1 MRPLRTTIYAK
12 QKAKANTFIGG
23 VSATLNTPA
32 LVATKLG
39 ISVARI
45 KSFSV
50 IGSNIQ
56 FAVIGGTYSIAADA
70 FQSTPLT
77 YFNDSLG
84 LVTLINQKAFYNC
97 TSATNYNF
105 PALATI
111 SSSTGAGTT
120 GTFQNNTAL
129 VIFYAPVLT
138 SITGTGSAFSGNNNM
153 TTFNAPNLAGVIP
166 SNSFRNC
173 INLTTVT
180 TGSITSINGDAF
192 NGDVKLKTINLS
204 TCTSIGANAFDGCVL
219 LDTITNLNSVITI
232 ATRAFYNC
240 QKLPSFS
247 ANSVT
252 SIGTAAF
259 YNCYFVTSYSFPAL
273 TMFDTSTGGGTQGT
287 FQNNTGLVTFSAPVL
302 TSITG
307 SGNGFNGNSNM
318 TTFYT
323 PNLAGVL
330 GLYMFQG
337 CLKLVTF
344 TVGAV
349 TSINDRFFDGC
360 ALISEIY
367 MPSLVTCGSTTG
379 NNTVFLNIK
388 SGITITVK
396 TSLQTANAGAPDGDL
411 VYASGT
417 RGATIVYV

>member
-12 QKAKANTFIGG
+12 QKAKPNTFIGG

-32 LVATKLG
+32 LVASKLG

-129 VIFYAPVLT
+129 VTFYAPVLT
-138 SITGTGSAFSGNNNM
+138 SIIGTGNAFNGNTNL
-153 TTFNAPNLAGVIP
+153 TTFSAPNLAGSIP
-166 SNSFRNC
+166 LQTFQYC
-173 INLTTVT
+173 LNLATII
-180 TGSITSINGDAF
+180 TGSVTSIGGNAF
-192 NGDVKLKTINLS
+192 DGDVKLKTINLS
-204 TCTSIGANAFDGCVL
+204 TCTSIGSYAFNGCVL
-219 LDTITNLNSVITI
+219 LDTITDLNSAVTI
-232 ATRAFYNC
+232 LSRAFYNC
-240 QKLPSFS
+240 QKLPNFT
-247 ANSVT
+247 ANAVT
-252 SIGTAAF
+252 SIGTSAF
-259 YNCYFVTSYSFPAL
+259 YNCFSVTSYSFPNL
-273 TMFDTSTGGGTQGT
+273 TIFDSSTGGGTQGT
-287 FQNNTGLVTFSAPVL
+287 FQNNTALITFSAPVL

-307 SGNGFNGNSNM
+307 TGGGFNGNINM
-318 TTFYT
+318 TTFYA
-323 PNLAGVL
+323 PILAGAL
-330 GLYMFQG
+330 GLFMFLG
-337 CLKLVTF
+337 CAKLVTF

-349 TSINDRFFDGC
+349 TSINDGFFNGC
-360 ALISEIY
+360 VLISAIY
-367 MPSLVTCGSTTG
+367 MPSLVTCGSTTV
-379 NNTVFLNIK
+379 NNSVFLNIK

-396 TSLQTANAGAPDGDL
+396 TSLQTANSGAPDGDL